1 MLEIDKGTSNSPSPE
16 APVGVRKRTT
26 TMTFRIESEII
37 QRLKNKAGQDEIT
50 LNTLVNHI
58 LKRYIEWGMYAED
71 KIGLV
76 SLSRPLAGEL
86 FNKLNKEEVVRLA
99 SEVGKGAVID
109 LTLFMK
115 GDLSSSS
122 FIDWFLSRMKNSS
135 ASVASKSNSDG
146 VQSYVIKHDMGE
158 NWSLY
163 HKTVVESIFNEM
175 QKPIHIG
182 ATESTLTL
190 EITD

>member
-1 MLEIDKGTSNSPSPE
+1 LEIDIGTSNRQSPE
-16 APVGVRKRTT
+16 ARISVRRKTT
-26 TMTFRIESEII
+26 TMTFRIESDII
-37 QRLKNKAGQDEIT
+37 QRLKNKAEQDEIT

-71 KIGLV
+71 RIGIV
-76 SLSRPLAGEL
+76 SIARPVAEEL
-86 FNKLNKEEVVRLA
+86 FNKMDKEEVVRLA
-99 SEVGKGAVID
+99 TEVGKGAAID

-115 GDLSSSS
+115 GNLSPSS
-122 FIDWFLSRMKNSS
+122 FIDWFLPRMKNSS

-190 EITD
+190 EITY